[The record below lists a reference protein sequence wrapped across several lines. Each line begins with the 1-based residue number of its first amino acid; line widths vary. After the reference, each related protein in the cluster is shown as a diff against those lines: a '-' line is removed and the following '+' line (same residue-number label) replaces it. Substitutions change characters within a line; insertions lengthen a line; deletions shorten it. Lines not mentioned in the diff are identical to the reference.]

1 MQRIWQ
7 WKRHVIIAGIAS
19 LALVGCGGSDDEKDM
34 SSAAAPVKQQ
44 KVTSYATEFNRAQA
58 KRLLAGGDHPNPA
71 RVAGRWKLNFNET
84 LKLIDVKAPDLGGF
98 SLLIVKQTDDALVV
112 TDRDCADGN
121 IELGMRRTDAGL
133 TFTRE
138 NDRCPQ
144 TVDLLVE
151 QPWEKQDA

>member
-1 MQRIWQ
+1 MQGMWR
-7 WKRHVIIAGIAS
+7 WKPYVIIAGIA
-19 LALVGCGGSDDEKDM
+19 LAGCGGSDDETNTG
-34 SSAAAPVKQQ
+34 SGAAPLRQQ
-44 KVTSYATEFNRAQA
+44 KVTAYATEFDRAQVR
-58 KRLLAGGDHPNPA
+58 RLLAGGDHPNPA
-71 RVAGRWKLNFNET
+71 EVAGQWKLNFNET

-98 SLLIVKQTDDALVV
+98 SLLVVKQTDDALVV

-121 IELGMRRTDAGL
+121 IELGMSRTDDSL

-151 QPWEKQDA
+151 QPWEKQDE